1 MVRSQYFKDTTTQHS
16 TTHMHGCKKHSK
28 NLKVYHGMHVCWNI
42 YLKLQKNTSRIT
54 PPCEKGSYNYS
65 SKNHENGG
73 VDKCNI
79 CK

>member
-1 MVRSQYFKDTTTQHS
+1 
-16 TTHMHGCKKHSK
+16 
-28 NLKVYHGMHVCWNI
+28 MHVCWNI
-42 YLKLQKNTSRIT
+42 YLKLQKNTLRIT